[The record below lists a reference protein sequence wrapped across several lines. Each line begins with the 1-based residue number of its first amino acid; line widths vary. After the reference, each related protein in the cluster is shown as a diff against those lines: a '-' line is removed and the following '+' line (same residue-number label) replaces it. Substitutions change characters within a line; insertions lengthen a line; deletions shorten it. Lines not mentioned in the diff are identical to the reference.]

1 MASARRLVADEDFL
15 CSICMEVF
23 TDPVALPCGHDFCLN
38 CITKYWDTKRVS
50 SCPLCNEKFT
60 ERPLLCVNTLIAS
73 VAEKF
78 KKPQQVDITGTGNV
92 LCNLCGENNT
102 TPAIKS
108 CLVCLLSYCATHL
121 EPHQSIPALMRH
133 RLILP
138 VEDPE
143 SRICKNHHQPLEFVC
158 SNDQKILCIDCLHRD
173 HKNHNAI
180 KVEEWI
186 KTKLDQLKAS
196 QAEID
201 EMIRQRLE
209 KIVHLQHSVQT
220 SKTNVES
227 ATSVSWK
234 AMNASIRYI
243 KRSFAELQEVLDEK
257 QTAAEAHAKGL
268 VKEIEKEIVQLTQ
281 KNTELQQLQPNDD
294 CFQFIQT
301 VKNAR
306 IHPPA
311 LTKDWDAE
319 SVDCDCSKVEEAVNQ
334 LQMSVMKEALML
346 CDPELPEMQRYS
358 VNVVFDPETAHHL
371 LSVSQDGK
379 QVEHGRFT
387 LRVPRNTQRFDCVL
401 NVLAKEGFNA
411 NSFYYEVQVKGK
423 TEWDLGVARE
433 SINRKGD
440 IRLSPQNGYWTIW
453 LRKGNEYTANA
464 GPAVVLNLRKKPQKV
479 GVFVNYEKGHVAFY
493 DVEESVEI
501 YAFTGCTFTEKLF
514 PFFSPGANVDGN
526 KAPLII
532 TPVIVKQ
539 RDHRWSDEEYV
550 DFDGDCD
557 DD

>member
-1 MASARRLVADEDFL
+1 MASASRLVTDEDFL
-15 CSICMEVF
+15 CSICLQVF

-38 CITKYWDTKRVS
+38 CITVYWDTKTQC

-73 VAEKF
+73 VADKL
-78 KKPQQVDITGTGNV
+78 KGPQQPDISGTGYV
-92 LCNLCGENNT
+92 LCNLCGANNT
-102 TPAIKS
+102 TRAIKS
-108 CLVCLLSYCATHL
+108 CLTCLLSYCVLHL
-121 EPHQSIPALMRH
+121 EPHQRIPALMRH
-133 RLILP
+133 RLIQP
-138 VEDPE
+138 VEDLE
-143 SRICKNHHQPLEFVC
+143 SRICKNHHELLEFVC
-158 SNDQKILCIDCLHRD
+158 TNDQKILCFDCLQG
-173 HKNHNAI
+173 HKNHNAV
-180 KVEEWI
+180 KVEEWM
-186 KTKLDQLKAS
+186 KTNLDQLKAS
-196 QAEID
+196 QEKIN
-201 EMIRQRLE
+201 EMIRQRQE
-209 KIVHLQHSVQT
+209 KIVDLQHSVQT
-220 SKTNVES
+220 GKTNVERARS
-227 ATSVSWK
+227 GNWK
-234 AMNASIRYI
+234 AMNAAITYIR
-243 KRSFAELQEVLDEK
+243 RSFAELQEVLNDK
-257 QTAAEAHAKGL
+257 QTAAEAHAEGL
-268 VKEIEKEIVQLTQ
+268 VEEIKKEIIQLTQ

-294 CFQFIQT
+294 CFQFIQS
-301 VKNAR
+301 VRNAH

-311 LTKDWDAE
+311 LTKDWDGE
-319 SVDCDCSKVEEAVNQ
+319 SIDCDYSKVEEAVNQ

-346 CDPELPEMQRYS
+346 CDAELPEMQRYS
-358 VNVVFDPETAHHL
+358 VKVVFDPESAHHL
-371 LSVSQDGK
+371 LSVSEDGK
-379 QVEHGRFT
+379 QVQHGRFRLT
-387 LRVPRNTQRFDCVL
+387 VPLNTKKFDCVL

-493 DVEESVEI
+493 DVEDSVEI

-526 KAPLII
+526 RAPLII

-539 RDHRWSDEEYV
+539 RDHT
-550 DFDGDCD
+550 
-557 DD
+557 